1 MAAARVKDID
11 RGWKKIRKE
20 VNRTPRK
27 MEIIVG
33 IQGSEAGQDNGGL
46 TNAVLG
52 TIHEFGAPSAGI
64 EQRAFLRGTIER
76 EGKKYQKLTLAAASR
91 LSIGQGL
98 RKQLEVIGLVV
109 VADIKKTFNQS
120 IGLAPL
126 KAATIAAKGSSK
138 PLIDIGTLR
147 DSITSVVT

>member
-1 MAAARVKDID
+1 MASGVRDID
-11 RGWKKIRKE
+11 HGWKKIRRE
-20 VNRTPRK
+20 VRRTPRK

-33 IQGSEAGQDNGGL
+33 IQGSQASQDNGGL

-52 TIHEFGAPSAGI
+52 TIHEFGAPKAGI
-64 EQRAFLRGTIER
+64 VQRAFLRGTIER
-76 EGKKYQKLTLAAASR
+76 EGKKYQELVKDAAAR

-98 RKQLEVIGLVV
+98 RKQLEIIGLVV

-138 PLIDIGTLR
+138 PLIDVGTLR
-147 DSITSVVT
+147 ESITSVVK